1 MAGNLKSQNLSI
13 MLTDIQGYTD
23 ASSASSREE
32 IVGLIR
38 RHNRL
43 MVPIISFYG
52 GKIVKSIGDALL
64 CTFASATDAVVC
76 SIIIQVL
83 LKEYNTKQQD
93 ASKKMKLRVVI
104 NTGDV
109 SIEKNDIFG
118 DAVNVTARVE
128 GLACFPGGSIG
139 ITETTYLMMNKNEIV
154 AEKIGPQTL
163 KGIPEPVTVYKVPLE
178 KQKLNQVPQKLAQ
191 LVEKAIASGDSDS
204 GGLDSASAQ
213 FNEWTGAVTSFLKEK
228 KWGENI
234 GSLLDEAKL
243 KENLGSILDEK
254 KIRQNISN
262 IQKTISTSLTQKS
275 VLETKQKEELND
287 APMTKR
293 LKSFIIDFVILFV
306 ISTLISYVL
315 WWPVQKMI
323 WGTEYVTID
332 KMLALSTKAVNDKS
346 AGAEY
351 DRLSEAF
358 PDKDVLG
365 GRHYRRKGIV
375 EWFISRNVDYPFL
388 LWFLYFGIFWALKG
402 ASPGQ
407 IVSETAV
414 VKENGDSLDFVT
426 AFKRSLIFVPS
437 ISFFFIGALFYFG
450 PDKKTLYDKLCET
463 RVVE

>member
-23 ASSASSREE
+23 ASSSSSREE
-32 IVGLIR
+32 IINLIR
-38 RHNRL
+38 RHNHL

-52 GKIVKSIGDALL
+52 GKIIKSIGDALL

-76 SIIIQVL
+76 SIIIQLL
-83 LKEYNTKQQD
+83 LKDYNAKQTD
-93 ASKKMKLRVVI
+93 AAKKMKLRVVI

-128 GLACFPGGSIG
+128 GLPCFPGGSIG
-139 ITETTYLMMNKNEIV
+139 ITEATYLMINKNEIT

-178 KQKLNQVPQKLAQ
+178 KQKLNQVPPKLAQ
-191 LVEKAIASGDSDS
+191 LVEKAISGEGES
-204 GGLDSASAQ
+204 GGMDSASAQ

-234 GSLLDEAKL
+234 GSMFNDKNL
-243 KENLGSILDEK
+243 KENLGSLLDEN
-254 KIRQNISN
+254 KIRQNISS
-262 IQKTISTSLTQKS
+262 IQKTISTSLNQKS

-287 APMTKR
+287 APMPKR
-293 LKSFIIDFVILFV
+293 IKSFIIDFIILFV

-323 WGTEYVTID
+323 WGTEYVTAD
-332 KMLALSTKAVNDKS
+332 TLSNLSIKAISDKS
-346 AGAEY
+346 ARTEY

-358 PDKDVLG
+358 PDKDFVG
-365 GRHYRRKGIV
+365 GKHYRKKGII

-388 LWFLYFGIFWALKG
+388 LWFLYFGFFWALRG

-407 IVSETAV
+407 IISETAV
-414 VKENGDSLDFVT
+414 VKENGNTLDFVT

-437 ISFFFIGALFYFG
+437 MSFFCIGALFYFG